1 MATRNWGK
9 LFSVQRAIGWLDG
22 SRIGNPSAKGTPQ
35 AQGKE
40 SGCQCSDWGLDLNSK
55 GWYAAGS
62 RIMSGETGP
71 GQGWGSSSPVLPPVT
86 YPELSTL
93 KSGRWDKGVYFQKMG
108 RVLFCFFLQ
117 NSSINLVCFLG

>member
-55 GWYAAGS
+55 GWYSPGS
-62 RIMSGETGP
+62 RTLSRRRRTRRRGFAAIGVAYWRRSVAGLGFEVSKVGVRPPT
-71 GQGWGSSSPVLPPVT
+71 SLPWI
-86 YPELSTL
+86 
-93 KSGRWDKGVYFQKMG
+93 R
-108 RVLFCFFLQ
+108 
-117 NSSINLVCFLG
+117 I

>member
-55 GWYAAGS
+55 GWYACREQNNERGNRAWAGLGLLLPSSTSSNLS
-62 RIMSGETGP
+62 RAFDSEK
-71 GQGWGSSSPVLPPVT
+71 WA
-86 YPELSTL
+86 
-93 KSGRWDKGVYFQKMG
+93 MG
-108 RVLFCFFLQ
+108 
-117 NSSINLVCFLG
+117 